1 MERIPA
7 MSKPALRTSRI
18 VLCLLML
25 GSAGIAASQEA
36 ARPAPKPTLRSAPA
50 GAPAATTTAAP
61 TAATTAAPPAAP
73 KDPKEEARRA
83 QVLVTYAGGKALTV
97 GDLEDAVGRQS
108 PHLRKRFTDQAELK
122 DLLDKTLRF
131 ALLADEAEKRGYDKN
146 PTVTQSVKQNSVQ
159 ALMKA
164 DFDEEAQSAAVTET
178 EVKAYYDEH
187 LSEYQRPAM
196 KRASHIVVATLDE
209 AKAILAEAK
218 AADLRTFR
226 TLAREKS
233 IDEAT
238 KLRGGD
244 LQYFDPKG
252 KAQPS
257 GEVVVTEAFAKA
269 VSQLKAVG
277 DVVATPIKVD
287 AGYSVAKLTGE
298 RPAIS
303 RKLAE
308 VSDSI
313 RTRIARTRR
322 QEAIDAFVKALQDK
336 TKPEVFA
343 ERAEAIV
350 LDTSE
355 LKGAGVPEGFPHGRT
370 TMGAEAAMG
379 RPTPSEGQAQE
390 PPPPPAAAEG
400 EAQAE

>member
-1 MERIPA
+1 
-7 MSKPALRTSRI
+7 MSKSVRTLICMVAL
-18 VLCLLML
+18 VL
-25 GSAGIAASQEA
+25 GSAGLAASQEA
-36 ARPAPKPTLRSAPA
+36 AAPKTARRAE
-50 GAPAATTTAAP
+50 TTAVATAAP
-61 TAATTAAPPAAP
+61 TAATTAGPASAP

-83 QVLVTYAGGKALTV
+83 QVVASYGAGKTLTV
-97 GDLEDAVGRQS
+97 GDLEDAMARQS
-108 PHLRKRFTDQAELK
+108 PHLRKRFSDPAELK

-131 ALLADEAEKRGYDKN
+131 ALLADEAEKRGYAKN
-146 PTVTQSVKQNSVQ
+146 DTVAQSVKQNSVQ

-164 DFDEEAQSAAVTET
+164 DFDEEAAAAKVTDA

-187 LSEYQRPAM
+187 INEYQRPAM
-196 KRASHIVVATLDE
+196 KRASQIVVATADE
-209 AKAILAEAK
+209 AKAILEQAK
-218 AADLRTFR
+218 TADLRTFR

-233 IDEAT
+233 IDQAT

-257 GEVVVTEAFAKA
+257 GEQVVSEAFAKA

-277 DVVATPIKVD
+277 DVAPAPIKVD
-287 AGYSVAKLTGE
+287 AGFAVAKLTGE

-322 QEAIDAFVKALQDK
+322 QEAIDGFVKTLQDQ
-336 TKPEVFA
+336 TKPEIFA
-343 ERAEAIV
+343 DRANAIV
-350 LDTSE
+350 LDTSD
-355 LKGAGVPEGFPHGRT
+355 LKGTGVPEGFPHGRGPGGDPHT
-370 TMGAEAAMG
+370 MG
-379 RPTPSEGQAQE
+379 RPVVPGETGAPE
-390 PPPPPAAAEG
+390 PPPAPVAAPEG
-400 EAQAE
+400 EEQPE

>member
-1 MERIPA
+1 MERIPP
-7 MSKPALRTSRI
+7 MSKTTRI
-18 VLCLLML
+18 LLCLIALVF
-25 GSAGIAASQEA
+25 GSAGLASSQEA
-36 ARPAPKPTLRSAPA
+36 APAAPKPTPRSAPT
-50 GAPAATTTAAP
+50 ATATAAP
-61 TAATTAAPPAAP
+61 TAAPAPAAAP

-83 QVLVTYAGGKALTV
+83 QVLVTYAGGKKLTV
-97 GDLEDAVGRQS
+97 GDLEDAVSRQS

-146 PTVTQSVKQNSVQ
+146 ATVAQSVKQNSVQ

-164 DFDEEAQSAAVTET
+164 DFDEEAQATSVTDA

-187 LSEYQRPAM
+187 ITEYQRPAM

-218 AADLRTFR
+218 TADLRTFR
-226 TLAREKS
+226 TMAREKS
-233 IDEAT
+233 LDEAT

-277 DVVATPIKVD
+277 DVVAAPIKVD
-287 AGYSVAKLTGE
+287 NGFSVAKLTGE

-308 VSDSI
+308 VSESI

-322 QEAIDAFVKALQDK
+322 QEGIDAFVKALQE
-336 TKPEVFA
+336 TNKPEVFA

-350 LDTSE
+350 LDTSD

-370 TMGAEAAMG
+370 TMGTEAAMG
-379 RPTPSEGQAQE
+379 RPPGAAPGEPTPPAEPEGEGQPE
-390 PPPPPAAAEG
+390 
-400 EAQAE
+400 

>member
-1 MERIPA
+1 MERIPP
-7 MSKPALRTSRI
+7 MSKPALRKSRI
-18 VLCLLML
+18 VLCLLALVL
-25 GSAGIAASQEA
+25 GSAGIASSQEA
-36 ARPAPKPTLRSAPA
+36 APAAPKPTMRA
-50 GAPAATTTAAP
+50 APAATPAAAKAAP
-61 TAATTAAPPAAP
+61 ATPAAAP
-73 KDPKEEARRA
+73 KDAKEEARRA
-83 QVLVTYAGGKALTV
+83 QVLVSYAAGKSLTV
-97 GDLEDAVGRQS
+97 GDLEDAVARQS
-108 PHLRKRFTDQAELK
+108 PHLRKRFSDPAELK

-146 PTVTQSVKQNSVQ
+146 ATVAQSVKQNSVQ

-164 DFDEEAQSAAVTET
+164 DFDEEAQSAAVTDA

-187 LSEYQRPAM
+187 ISEYQRPAM

-277 DVVATPIKVD
+277 DMVATPIKVD
-287 AGYSVAKLTGE
+287 AGFSVAKLTGE

-308 VSDSI
+308 VTESI

-322 QEAIDAFVKALQDK
+322 QEAIDAFVKALQEK
-336 TKPEVFA
+336 TKPEVFP

-350 LDTSE
+350 LDTSD
-355 LKGAGVPEGFPHGRT
+355 LKGTGVPEGFPHGRT
-370 TMGAEAAMG
+370 TMGNEAAMG
-379 RPTPSEGQAQE
+379 RPTPGEGQGEE
-390 PPPPPAAAEG
+390 PPPPPAEPEG
-400 EAQAE
+400 QPE

>member
-1 MERIPA
+1 

-18 VLCLLML
+18 ALCLLVL
-25 GSAGIAASQEA
+25 GSAGIASSQEA
-36 ARPAPKPTLRSAPA
+36 TRPAPKPTLR
-50 GAPAATTTAAP
+50 GAPAAATTAAP
-61 TAATTAAPPAAP
+61 TAATTAAPAAAP

-83 QVLVTYAGGKALTV
+83 QVLVTYAGGKTLTL
-97 GDLEDAVGRQS
+97 GDLEDAVSRQS

-146 PTVTQSVKQNSVQ
+146 ATVTQSVKQNSVQ

-164 DFDEEAQSAAVTET
+164 DFDEEAQSAAVTDA

-269 VSQLKAVG
+269 ISQLKAVG

-287 AGYSVAKLTGE
+287 AGFSVAKLTGE

-308 VSDSI
+308 VTDSI

-322 QEAIDAFVKALQDK
+322 QEAIDAFVKALQEK

-350 LDTSE
+350 LDTSD

-370 TMGAEAAMG
+370 TMGTEAAMG
-379 RPTPSEGQAQE
+379 RPTPGEGE
-390 PPPPPAAAEG
+390 PTAPPAAPEG
-400 EAQAE
+400 EGQPE

>member
-1 MERIPA
+1 MV
-7 MSKPALRTSRI
+7 AL
-18 VLCLLML
+18 VL
-25 GSAGIAASQEA
+25 GSAGLALSQEA
-36 ARPAPKPTLRSAPA
+36 AAPKPKPTARAV
-50 GAPAATTTAAP
+50 TTTAAP
-61 TAATTAAPPAAP
+61 TAATTTAAPSPAAAP

-83 QVLVTYAGGKALTV
+83 QVVASYNAGKSLTV
-97 GDLEDAVGRQS
+97 GDLEDAMARQS
-108 PHLRKRFTDQAELK
+108 PHLRKRFSDPAELK

-131 ALLADEAEKRGYDKN
+131 ALLADEADKRGYGKN
-146 PTVTQSVKQNSVQ
+146 DTVAQSVKQNSVQ

-164 DFDEEAQSAAVTET
+164 DFDEEAAAAQVTDA

-187 LSEYQRPAM
+187 INEYQRPAM
-196 KRASHIVVATLDE
+196 KRASQIVVATAEE
-209 AKAILAEAK
+209 AKQILADAK

-233 IDEAT
+233 IDQAT

-257 GEVVVTEAFAKA
+257 GEQVVPEAFAKA

-277 DVVATPIKVD
+277 DLAPAPIKVD
-287 AGYSVAKLTGE
+287 AGFAIAKLTGE

-303 RKLAE
+303 RKLTE

-322 QEAIDAFVKALQDK
+322 QEAIDAFVKTLHEQ
-336 TKPEVFA
+336 TKPETFPD
-343 ERAEAIV
+343 RANAIV
-350 LDTSE
+350 LDTSD
-355 LKGAGVPEGFPHGRT
+355 LKGSGVPEGFPHGRAPGSDPHT
-370 TMGAEAAMG
+370 MG
-379 RPTPSEGQAQE
+379 RPVAPGAPGETAPPE
-390 PPPPPAAAEG
+390 PPPAPVAAPEG
-400 EAQAE
+400 EDQPE